1 MIKALFATP
10 ALFLLALLPQTPSA
24 PDAAANPPLVIPAA
38 AAAVPNPVKSTPEN
52 QAFAKK
58 VYGYDCAMCHGPKGD
73 GKGEMVDSMKL
84 TMKDFSN
91 PATLSGRTD
100 GELFWVIKN
109 GVGQMPG
116 ETGRQTDA
124 QIWAMVHYVR
134 GFSK

>member
-10 ALFLLALLPQTPSA
+10 ALLLAFLLPQTPSA
-24 PDAAANPPLVIPAA
+24 SDPSAPLVIPAS
-38 AAAVPNPVKSTPEN
+38 AAAVPNPLKSSSEN
-52 QAFAKK
+52 QAFARKM
-58 VYGYDCAMCHGPKGD
+58 YGYDCAMCHGVKGD
-73 GKGEMVDSMKL
+73 GKGEMVESMKL

-91 PATLSGRTD
+91 AATLSGRTD

-109 GVGQMPG
+109 GFGQMPG

-124 QIWAMVHYVR
+124 QVWAMVLYVR